1 MVFSQV
7 SLGGRQRSP
16 FVSGRIRRLVFAA
29 CIGFAFVHGAEAA
42 CKIGIVGELTVET
55 ARNRVVTAGEIAGQP
70 IKVLIDTGTSF
81 SFIWEDAA
89 QRLHLPVNDMRGVQI
104 YGIGGQARSFQTLVR
119 ELRIGTFYAK
129 DLSLVVL
136 GARPGRPSDAPA
148 LVVGDD
154 LFSRFSTEFDLA
166 HGKIRLLR
174 TEGCHV
180 DEVPYWSKTYSAGD
194 LARSDDLAPQI
205 RSRVAING
213 KTIDAVL
220 DTGIRMSA
228 ITRRGAE
235 RAGVTPWL
243 EGAPSAGKVGGVGR
257 ETEESWI
264 GTFESF
270 TIGDETVRN
279 VSLRIADLFRADRA
293 MPTGSHIAHEV
304 EGLPTMLIGCD
315 FFLAHRM
322 VVMSKQHKLVFTYNG
337 GPIFQIDHAEH
348 AASDSATVP

>member
-1 MVFSQV
+1 V
-7 SLGGRQRSP
+7 
-16 FVSGRIRRLVFAA
+16 
-29 CIGFAFVHGAEAA
+29 
-42 CKIGIVGELTVET
+42 VGELTVDTE
-55 ARNRVVTAGEIAGQP
+55 RNRAVTGGEIGGQP
-70 IKVLIDTGTSF
+70 IKVLIDTGSSF

-104 YGIGGQARSFQTLVR
+104 YGIGGQARSFQTVVR
-119 ELRIGTFYAK
+119 QLRIGTFHAK
-129 DLSLVVL
+129 DLSLVVI

-174 TEGCHV
+174 TDGCHV
-180 DEVPYWSKTYSAGD
+180 DEVPYWSKTYSVAD

-205 RSRVAING
+205 RSRVMING
-213 KTIDAVL
+213 KTIDAVF
-220 DTGIRMSA
+220 DTGIRISA

-243 EGAPSAGKVGGVGR
+243 EGAPSAGKVGGVGSA
-257 ETEESWI
+257 TEESWI
-264 GTFESF
+264 GTFETF
-270 TIGDETVRN
+270 TVGDETVRH
-279 VSLRIADLFRADRA
+279 VSLRIADLFRADRVMA
-293 MPTGSHIAHEV
+293 TGSHIAHEV

-322 VVMSKQHKLVFTYNG
+322 VVMSKERKLVFTYNG
-337 GPIFQIDHAEH
+337 GPIFQTMHTEH
-348 AASDSATVP
+348 AGLDSTSPH